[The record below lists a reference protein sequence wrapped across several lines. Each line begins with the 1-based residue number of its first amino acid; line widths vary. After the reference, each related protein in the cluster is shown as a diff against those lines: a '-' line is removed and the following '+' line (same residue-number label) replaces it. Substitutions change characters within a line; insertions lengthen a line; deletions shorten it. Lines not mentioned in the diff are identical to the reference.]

1 ASPPPPDAH
10 GGPRSSPTS
19 GERAPSRQQM
29 AAAQVAKRKAAL
41 HGRGLMENAFLRA
54 AGPKD
59 CGGRSSGGGGGGLGS
74 PRNHMHATESPSAA
88 LGFVEPP
95 SLNDEAAAGG
105 VGSTAGDRRHSGSSI
120 PDHDNPWDA
129 AILNHPE
136 HSNDS
141 AKHRRGSGRAPHKTQ
156 GSSHHPHGAGAGGGG
171 AGCGGQR
178 QERTSPA
185 VAVFPRANLENG
197 SAAHSA
203 STGAGAGSNPDLH
216 NNTNQHQHHPHH
228 HHHHQQS
235 APRLTIEAPPA
246 PMGVRGSRRRRDH
259 GHSGE
264 DSPPPPGARRG
275 GELVTSP
282 GYKELAASKDWDKHE
297 QSSRSLAT
305 SAVGSAAGGGGGGGL
320 SPRFLELLSPGR
332 RGGGGGRGGAVGGG
346 AGNAVQGI
354 AAATAAS
361 LEAVRGMKMLQSFRA
376 HTGPVWCAEFS
387 RKGQYLATGGA
398 DGLVKV

>member
-1 ASPPPPDAH
+1 
-10 GGPRSSPTS
+10 
-19 GERAPSRQQM
+19 
-29 AAAQVAKRKAAL
+29 
-41 HGRGLMENAFLRA
+41 
-54 AGPKD
+54 
-59 CGGRSSGGGGGGLGS
+59 
-74 PRNHMHATESPSAA
+74 
-88 LGFVEPP
+88 
-95 SLNDEAAAGG
+95 
-105 VGSTAGDRRHSGSSI
+105 
-120 PDHDNPWDA
+120 
-129 AILNHPE
+129 
-136 HSNDS
+136 
-141 AKHRRGSGRAPHKTQ
+141 
-156 GSSHHPHGAGAGGGG
+156 
-171 AGCGGQR
+171 
-178 QERTSPA
+178 
-185 VAVFPRANLENG
+185 
-197 SAAHSA
+197 
-203 STGAGAGSNPDLH
+203 
-216 NNTNQHQHHPHH
+216 
-228 HHHHQQS
+228 
-235 APRLTIEAPPA
+235 
-246 PMGVRGSRRRRDH
+246 MGVRGSRRRRDH

-398 DGLVKV
+398 DGLVKVCRMKLFCVSHEHIFRKSSAHGRKAVAQEDIIHEETIYISYAHELENTARQSCGAGFYVNTSAKKCNVCV